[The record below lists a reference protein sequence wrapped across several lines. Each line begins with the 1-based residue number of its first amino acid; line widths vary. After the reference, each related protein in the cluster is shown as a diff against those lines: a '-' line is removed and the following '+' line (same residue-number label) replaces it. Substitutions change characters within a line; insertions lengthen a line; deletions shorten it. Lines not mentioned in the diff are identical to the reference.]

1 MIQIDEDKKGPPKP
15 DAKQGDAQ
23 GYIPKSTITAFNC
36 LSQEIKRQQCHI
48 ICSRLSG
55 LMDMSRE
62 NGMKEMF
69 CPCL

>member
-1 MIQIDEDKKGPPKP
+1 MNQIDEDKKGPPKP

-36 LSQEIKRQQCHI
+36 
-48 ICSRLSG
+48 
-55 LMDMSRE
+55 RE